1 MTDWPAFLTVL
12 AMMCATYTT
21 RIAGYMVVRNLSL
34 SPRAMNA
41 LEAAPGCVLISVLA
55 PQFGTKNP
63 VELAALAITILA
75 ATRLSLFNTML
86 ISMGAAAA
94 LRFIIN

>member
-21 RIAGYMVVRNLSL
+21 RVAGYMVLRNLSL

-55 PQFGTKNP
+55 PNFASDKP
-63 VELAALAITILA
+63 VELAALVITMLA
-75 ATRLSLFNTML
+75 AARLSLFQTML
-86 ISMGAAAA
+86 VSMAAAA
-94 LRFIIN
+94 TLRFLFN